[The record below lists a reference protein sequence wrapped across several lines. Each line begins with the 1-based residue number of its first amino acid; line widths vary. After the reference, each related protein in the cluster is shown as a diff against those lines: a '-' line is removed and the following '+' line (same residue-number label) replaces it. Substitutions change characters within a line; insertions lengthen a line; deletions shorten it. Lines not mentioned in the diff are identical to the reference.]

1 MLLYSVYE
9 NGATRKV
16 KKADFSENKVY
27 VIDEIKTIYIW
38 LGSKASKKKEDFA
51 LRKAKNL
58 NIKRVKPTNIQVIK
72 QNEEFG
78 TFLAIMDDLRNGVD
92 LESLTSK
99 RPELE
104 LEIDDTMELIE
115 AGLEPDL
122 IAEINLDAYN
132 LAKESKSYDELC
144 KELAKLQLIIS
155 IGTSKL
161 NDKDIKKKSEEIYKS
176 SSTYEELC
184 WLIAELRKLVEK
196 DLFEQKKE

>member
-9 NGATRKV
+9 NGAIHKV
-16 KKADFSENKVY
+16 KKADFAENKVY
-27 VIDEIKTIYIW
+27 MIDDSKTIYIW
-38 LGSKASKKKEDFA
+38 LGSKATKKKGDFA
-51 LRKAKNL
+51 LKKAKNL
-58 NIKRVKPTNIQVIK
+58 NKKRDNSAKIQVIK
-72 QNEEFG
+72 QHEEFG
-78 TFLAIMDDLRNGVD
+78 TFLAMMDDLRKGTES
-92 LESLTSK
+92 ESLSSK

>member
-16 KKADFSENKVY
+16 KKADFAQTKVY
-27 VIDEIKTIYIW
+27 VLDESKTIYIW

-58 NIKRVKPTNIQVIK
+58 NMKRNNSAKVQMIR

-78 TFLAIMDDLRNGVD
+78 TFLAMMDDLRKGIEP
-92 LESLTSK
+92 ESLSSE

-104 LEIDDTMELIE
+104 LEIEDTMELIE

-132 LAKESKSYDELC
+132 LAKENKNYEELC
-144 KELAKLQLIIS
+144 TELAKLQLKIS
-155 IGTSKL
+155 KGTSKL
-161 NDKDIKKKSEEIYKS
+161 NDKEIKKKSEEVYKS
-176 SSTYEELC
+176 SSTYEEVC

-196 DLFEQKKE
+196 DFLKPKK